1 MPNWENDIV
10 FSVQEGTEDLTAAEA
25 AEKMD
30 RVLDMLR
37 KEAFLDLDDDS
48 QQHRIRYP
56 EENKA
61 DNSCE
66 LRGLFRDERD
76 GESKAG
82 YHGSDEEKKAQA
94 SQAHRFCG

>member
-1 MPNWENDIV
+1 MPNPSWEKDIV
-10 FSVQEGTEDLTAAEA
+10 LPGDVLMEDLPVNEA

-48 QQHRIRYP
+48 QHHRIRCA

-61 DNSCE
+61 DNSME
-66 LRGLFRDERD
+66 LRGLFSGGRG

-82 YHGSDEEKKAQA
+82 YHGTDEKK
-94 SQAHRFCG
+94 RPCMGWR